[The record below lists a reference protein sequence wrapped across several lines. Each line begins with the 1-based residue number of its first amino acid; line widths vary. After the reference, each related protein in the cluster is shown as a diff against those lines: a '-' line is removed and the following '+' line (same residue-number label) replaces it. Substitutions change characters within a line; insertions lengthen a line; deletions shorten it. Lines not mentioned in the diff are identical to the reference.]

1 MNEKYKGIFTALL
14 TPFDENNHV
23 NAKVLRELVDFNLKQ
38 GVSGFYVGGS
48 TAEAFM
54 LTEEERLLVMKTVS
68 EYAKGRCTLIAHV
81 GCISTK
87 QAIKFAKA
95 SQEMGYDAVSSVSPF
110 YYKFSFDEI
119 KKYYFDIADAVQLPM
134 FIYNFPAFSGVNL
147 TVDNIKEF
155 LDDDRFIGVKHT
167 SNDYFALEQFKSAYP
182 EKIVYNGY
190 DEMCLAGLSM
200 GADGAIGSTFN
211 FMADKF
217 VKIRKLVMEND
228 LNAAREIQKDANVII
243 QALCKVGVF
252 QGEKAVLDA
261 LGFDFGPARA
271 PFAPLTDEQ
280 KKDLLSTVLPL
291 LRGK

>member
-1 MNEKYKGIFTALL
+1 MNEKFKGIFTALL
-14 TPFDENNHV
+14 TPFDENDHV
-23 NAKVLRELVDFNLKQ
+23 NTKVLRELVDFNLKQ

-68 EYAKGRCTLIAHV
+68 EHAKGRCTLIAHV

-182 EKIVYNGY
+182 EKIIYNGY

-217 VKIRKLVMEND
+217 VKIRKLVAEND